1 MSGSVNL
8 PRPRNKSAEMGKT
21 VETEVFL
28 TRFFFPVTTTSSREK
43 MHRGGEGVNDLSE
56 KAESQ
61 EYLVP
66 ATDPGRLRLQRHQMR
81 GKWVGRR
88 AFF

>member
-43 MHRGGEGVNDLSE
+43 MHRGGEGSGCEAFCSWDSTPLLLGGASRQDPPPKQASE
-56 KAESQ
+56 QPS
-61 EYLVP
+61 
-66 ATDPGRLRLQRHQMR
+66 
-81 GKWVGRR
+81 
-88 AFF
+88 F